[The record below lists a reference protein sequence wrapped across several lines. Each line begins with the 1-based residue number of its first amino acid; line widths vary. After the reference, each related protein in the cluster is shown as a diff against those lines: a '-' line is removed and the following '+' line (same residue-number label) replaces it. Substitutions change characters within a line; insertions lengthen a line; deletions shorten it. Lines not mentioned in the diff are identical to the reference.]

1 MMHMDKLLLV
11 VYNGFLAAAAERER
25 ELITVFRSYD
35 KDGDG
40 QLSLEE
46 FQRIV
51 EDIDAGVSPALQ
63 SCRPRRS
70 FLLSIVADCS
80 LCLFK
85 PLSPHSG
92 CTTSKCIGGHCCA
105 TIAGLARVTQVLL
118 TLGASSN

>member
-25 ELITVFRSYD
+25 EVITVFRSYD

-51 EDIDAGVSPALQ
+51 EDIDAGVSPAV
-63 SCRPRRS
+63 
-70 FLLSIVADCS
+70 FL
-80 LCLFK
+80 
-85 PLSPHSG
+85 
-92 CTTSKCIGGHCCA
+92 
-105 TIAGLARVTQVLL
+105 
-118 TLGASSN
+118 